1 MSTDTFADVQID
13 ETIKINIDEPQNYK
27 VIMLND
33 DSTPMEW
40 VVDVLKSIF
49 NHSQETAEKI
59 MLQIHDEDSAV
70 AGIYTY
76 EIAEQ
81 KVLETVNSSR
91 QNGFPLAVSLDT
103 EWVI

>member
-103 EWVI
+103 E

>member
-49 NHSQETAEKI
+49 NH
-59 MLQIHDEDSAV
+59 
-70 AGIYTY
+70 
-76 EIAEQ
+76 
-81 KVLETVNSSR
+81 
-91 QNGFPLAVSLDT
+91 
-103 EWVI
+103 